1 MAKKKSVAKNY
12 IFNLIYQLLTILTPL
27 ITTPYVAR
35 VLGVENNGIYGYTW
49 SIVTYFVLF
58 GSLGTA
64 MYGQR
69 EIAYVQNNKKKQTD
83 VFWEIIFIK
92 LISYIFVIFLFYI
105 LFCINGDYA
114 IFYRILIIELL
125 ANLVD
130 ISWFFQGNEDFGKTV
145 IRNMIVKITGLV
157 LIFIFVKN
165 QNDLW
170 KYFLIYVLS
179 DLLGNLSLWVYVPKY
194 LEKRKRKT

>member
-105 LFCINGDYA
+105 YTLQKN
-114 IFYRILIIELL
+114 
-125 ANLVD
+125 
-130 ISWFFQGNEDFGKTV
+130 FF
-145 IRNMIVKITGLV
+145 
-157 LIFIFVKN
+157 
-165 QNDLW
+165 
-170 KYFLIYVLS
+170 
-179 DLLGNLSLWVYVPKY
+179 
-194 LEKRKRKT
+194 